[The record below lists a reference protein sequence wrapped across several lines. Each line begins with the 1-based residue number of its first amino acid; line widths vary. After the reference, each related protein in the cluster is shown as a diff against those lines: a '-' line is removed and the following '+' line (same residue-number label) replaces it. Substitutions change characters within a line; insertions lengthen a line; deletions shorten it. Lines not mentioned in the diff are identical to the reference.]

1 MLKPMWRPIRSC
13 LPVIG
18 LWLIVGCPAVRAQT
32 AEELLQAG
40 AAAFQTGDYAKAE
53 QNFSRFLDDY
63 GKSPEAQPHRE
74 NAIRLAGVSQ
84 IQLGRFEQAL
94 KSVESYLGEFP
105 QGGKVEDFS
114 FWRGVALLK
123 LDEGQKA
130 HEAFDA
136 FVKKYPQS
144 PKADEARF
152 SMGLALL
159 RQEKFKETADY
170 FAAQTGWK
178 PETAYQTRIIRLHA
192 LVQSGQLDAA
202 AALVPTINAQDE
214 TAWKIAAYHL
224 LALDLGNRL
233 MAEDKYRAALGV
245 LQRVWP
251 KARIEGRQAARL
263 ENIKGRIARDSAS
276 PQAAGSYE
284 LLHLKDL
291 AAQVEQDLTQMAK
304 IPDYDTALQYRI
316 GRCFYELDRPR
327 EAYLVLKQMVA
338 KMPDSEL
345 LASADYTLLVCLTR
359 MERWEESVAAAED
372 FGRRFP
378 DDKQLPAVNYL
389 KAESLMRMRSY
400 DAAGKAF
407 AGVAGKFPQF
417 AQAQRSD
424 FLAGYVL
431 LLQGQNGAAAAHFES
446 LLEREPKGAF
456 AEQALYWQAMAFHFD
471 KDYVKSREAFGNYL
485 RKYPKGGSAAD
496 AVFRRAQALFNQR
509 QFVESYKELESF
521 LKAHPGSAPFDEAC
535 NLLGDSYLALGEIE
549 RGLAAYAKVSGKDAR
564 LYEYGLFR
572 TGQAYKAEEKY
583 DEMREHFARFIKE
596 RPQSPR
602 LSEALSQ
609 LAWVYRR
616 QEHPEKAREIYWEAV
631 ARYGN
636 DPEAPAVE
644 PMFMTLARMSR
655 QPEEKTR
662 FLARLSDMAEDAAE
676 GKKNTLTA
684 RLWWVRA
691 SVVEKE
697 SPAEASRLRLK
708 IAGLGQP
715 KELSPLILADVAD
728 ELRKTG
734 EGEKAAEFY
743 QTLLAWYP
751 LSAFKDRAYA
761 GLGLLA
767 VQEGREKQALEQFA
781 LFEKEASRSP
791 LLADVLQARA
801 QLLAGRGQ
809 SGEAVRDLERILQL
823 PSAKG
828 KPWVDALYRI
838 GEIHVK
844 QNDPK
849 RAIPYFQCIYVMYGR
864 WTDYV
869 AKAYW
874 QSGQAFEKLNM
885 TTEAVNT
892 YKEFLSQEQL
902 ESTPEYGKARER
914 LKQTG
919 GGAS

>member
-1 MLKPMWRPIRSC
+1 MLKPMRYLIRST
-13 LPVIG
+13 LPVMG
-18 LWLIVGCPAVRAQT
+18 LWILWGSGVVRGQT

-40 AAAFQTGDYAKAE
+40 AAAFQAADYARAE
-53 QNFSRFLDDY
+53 QQFSKFLADY
-63 GKSPEAQPHRE
+63 GKSPEAVAHRE
-74 NAIRLAGVSQ
+74 QAIRLAGVSQ
-84 IQLGRFEQAL
+84 IQLGRFEEAL
-94 KSVESYLGEFP
+94 RSVETYLGEFP

-114 FWRGVALLK
+114 FWRGVACLRLG
-123 LDEGQKA
+123 EGRKA
-130 HEAFDA
+130 QEAFEA

-144 PKADEARF
+144 PRVDDARF
-152 SMGLALL
+152 SVGLALL
-159 RQEKFKETADY
+159 RQDRFKETAEY
-170 FAAQTGWK
+170 FATQTGWK
-178 PETAYQTRIIRLHA
+178 PETAYQAGIIRLHA
-192 LVQSGQLDAA
+192 LVQSGQLETA
-202 AALVPTINAQDE
+202 AALVPEIHAQDE
-214 TAWKIAAYHL
+214 AAWKMAAFHL

-233 MAEDKYRAALGV
+233 MAEDKYRSALGV

-251 KARIEGRQAARL
+251 KGRIEARQTARL
-263 ENIKGRIARDSAS
+263 ETIKGRIARDGATT
-276 PQAAGSYE
+276 QAAGSYE

-291 AAQVEQDLTQMAK
+291 ATQVEQDLAQMAK

-338 KMPDSEL
+338 KLPDSAL
-345 LASADYTLLVCLTR
+345 LAAADYTLLVCLTR
-359 MERWEESVAAAED
+359 MERWEESVAAAEE
-372 FGRRFP
+372 FIHRFP
-378 DDKQLPAVNYL
+378 GDKQLPAVIYL

-400 DAAGKAF
+400 EAAGKAF
-407 AGVAGKFPQF
+407 AEVAGKFPQF

-431 LLQGQNGAAAAHFES
+431 LLQEKNDAAAAHFDS
-446 LLEREPKGAF
+446 LLERQPKGAF
-456 AEQALYWQAMAFHFD
+456 AEQALYWQAMAFHFA

-485 RKYPKGGSAAD
+485 RKYPKGASAPD

-509 QFVESYKELESF
+509 QFVDSYKELEAF
-521 LKAHPGSAPFDEAC
+521 LKDHPGSVPFDEAC

-549 RGLAAYAKVSGKDAR
+549 RGLGAYARVSGKDAR

-583 DEMREHFARFIKE
+583 DAMREHFARFIKE

-602 LSEALSQ
+602 LSEALAQ

-616 QEHPEKAREIYWEAV
+616 QEQPEKAREIYWEAV
-631 ARYGN
+631 ARFGN
-636 DPEAPAVE
+636 DPEAAAVE
-644 PMFMTLARMSR
+644 PMFLTLARMSR
-655 QPEEKTR
+655 EPGEKTR
-662 FLARLSDMAEDAAE
+662 FLARLSDMSEVAVA
-676 GKKNTLTA
+676 GKQNTLAA

-691 SVVEKE
+691 SVMEKE

-728 ELRKTG
+728 ELRKAG
-734 EGEKAAEFY
+734 EGGRAAEFY

-791 LLADVLQARA
+791 LLADVLQTRA
-801 QLLAGRGQ
+801 HLLAGRGQ
-809 SGEAVRDLERILQL
+809 SDEAVRDLERILQL

-849 RAIPYFQCIYVMYGR
+849 RAIPYFQRIYVMYGR

-885 TTEAVNT
+885 TTEAINT
-892 YKEFLSQEQL
+892 YKEFLSQGQL

-919 GGAS
+919 GGTS